1 MSNSKE
7 HDQDKTLGMA
17 IEDLGALRLVRH
29 LYTVDI

>member
-17 IEDLGALRLVRH
+17 IEDLEALRFMRR